1 MFKQPNISLF
11 TIVQFFIGT
20 IFVLNT
26 YISVTKRCVQILSS
40 ALSIVCVI
48 DCFFY
53 ADKSVSWCWRFSF
66 NIIHL
71 INTGTLFKNLTF
83 SENVQKI
90 LGKKSFPLTPE
101 YTLKVS
107 EQWQL
112 FYWDLY
118 VVLLIEVFVKLRF
131 WSKQFTLAKKN
142 LSYDCVDPG
151 FLRPRALLT
160 SSVTGVR
167 IILNFCIQYSI
178 II

>member
-1 MFKQPNISLF
+1 MGPREHRCVRLRLKSMRDSLLLSDFVWIQTDIWAGNPIKTTVSCRNICSYLKTCQKFVLQMFKQPNISLF

-48 DCFFY
+48 DWFIY
-53 ADKSVSWCWRFSF
+53 ADKSVSWCWRFWF

-90 LGKKSFPLTPE
+90 LGKKSFPLTSE

-112 FYWDLY
+112 IYWDL
-118 VVLLIEVFVKLRF
+118 
-131 WSKQFTLAKKN
+131 
-142 LSYDCVDPG
+142 
-151 FLRPRALLT
+151 
-160 SSVTGVR
+160 
-167 IILNFCIQYSI
+167 
-178 II
+178 